1 MNDTRPITI
10 APVRKSI
17 RVGTRQ
23 ARAFDVFTTGLG
35 RWWPKHGSN
44 RPAMI
49 RNVVLEPR
57 VGGRWVEHYEDGTE
71 QTVGEILAWDPPH
84 RFVMTWDYTC
94 VGRSDSGIGSEL
106 EVRFIAEGENATRVE
121 LEHRLFER
129 MGLEIGGKTR
139 ESVNGGW
146 PLMLDL
152 FKAEAER

>member
-10 APVRKSI
+10 APVKKSI

-23 ARAFDVFTTGLG
+23 ERAFTVFTEGLG
-35 RWWPKHGSN
+35 RWWPKHGNN

-49 RNVVLEPR
+49 KTVTLEPR
-57 VGGRWVEHYEDGTE
+57 VGGHWYEVYEDGSQTE
-71 QTVGEILAWDPPH
+71 VGTILIWEPPH
-84 RFVMTWDYTC
+84 RFVMTWEYTC
-94 VGRSDSGIGSEL
+94 VGKSDSGIGSEV
-106 EVRFIAEGENATRVE
+106 EVRFIADGMDATRVE

-129 MGLEIGGKTR
+129 MGVEIGGKTR